1 MKPGTASRLGNHFSH
16 SDLILC
22 CEGAYQ
28 HCRGRGVQKQQMG
41 RQHCLHFQWNTWRAC
56 CTDRGCKGTW
66 QGNNGPA
73 LAMRKSSEVSQ
84 SVEDT
89 HSLQLTSKKQSERC
103 YVVPEARWSS
113 LSMCLQ
119 CMTIMRSLVQDK
131 LKRENKWLLGYRREL
146 TEIEYFRNFWLLK
159 CFLKIPLLPSYIPQF
174 LHQGYCIIIH
184 LLV

>member
-1 MKPGTASRLGNHFSH
+1 MPTNIA
-16 SDLILC
+16 
-22 CEGAYQ
+22 EGGGY
-28 HCRGRGVQKQQMG
+28 
-41 RQHCLHFQWNTWRAC
+41 
-56 CTDRGCKGTW
+56 
-66 QGNNGPA
+66 
-73 LAMRKSSEVSQ
+73 KSSKWANNTVCISSETCEELVVQ
-84 SVEDT
+84 IVGAKEPGREITDLPWLWDKQVRSVRVLKT
-89 HSLQLTSKKQSERC
+89 HSLQLTSKKQSEKC

-159 CFLKIPLLPSYIPQF
+159 CFLKIPLLPSDIPQF